1 MLSIL
6 IVNWNTRDLL
16 GACLASIQRFPPSDP
31 YEIIVVDNASS
42 DGSAALVAEKY
53 PSVRLFEPGT
63 NLGYAAGNNLAFS
76 KAGGEFVLTLNPDTE
91 FVDESL
97 RRAVDFMEEHP
108 RIGVLSARL
117 VDPGPEG
124 RTQPSIRGF
133 PSLVGIFG
141 DVTGLGRLFP
151 RGALGS
157 YRLPVFDY
165 ERGGPAPQP
174 MGTFLL
180 FRRSAI
186 EATGVSPDAPFDESF
201 PIFFNEVDLLRQ
213 MADAGFPAWYE
224 PSIRVVHHGGA
235 STRQVRPS
243 MIWESHRSLLRYF
256 RKHSSAAGRILV
268 LPVVGALVWLAAL
281 VRAKGWSPGFRP

>member
-16 GACLASIQRFPPSDP
+16 GACLASIRRFPPSDP
-31 YEIIVVDNASS
+31 YEVIVVDNASS
-42 DGSAALVAEKY
+42 DGSAALVAEQY
-53 PSVRLFEPGT
+53 PTVRLLEPGT
-63 NLGYAAGNNLAFS
+63 NLGYAAGNNLAF
-76 KAGGEFVLTLNPDTE
+76 AHAEGEFLLTLNPDTE

-97 RRAVDFMEEHP
+97 QRAVAFMEGHP
-108 RIGVLSARL
+108 DIGVLGARL

-124 RTQPSIRGF
+124 RTQPSVRGF

-141 DVTGLGRLFP
+141 DATGLGRLFP
-151 RGALGS
+151 RAALGS
-157 YRLPVFDY
+157 YRLRAFDY

-186 EATGVSPDAPFDESF
+186 EAAGVSPKAPFDESF

-224 PSIRVVHHGGA
+224 PSVGIVHHGGA
-235 STRQVRPS
+235 STRQIRPS
-243 MIWESHRSLLRYF
+243 MIWESHRSLLRYL
-256 RKHSSAAGRILV
+256 RKHSSGAGRAVV
-268 LPVVGALVWLAAL
+268 LPIVAALVWLAAL
-281 VRAKGWSPGFRP
+281 VRARGWSPGFRP